1 MMFCHRL
8 PVRSPF
14 TCKYSVNKSDKNQD
28 VRCLLQPCIQTFFFY
43 FKWFNLNFFAS
54 DELIPDKLQGSKYV
68 EAVRRFFSLHLLPKE
83 YGRALRL
90 P

>member
-28 VRCLLQPCIQTFFFY
+28 VLCLLQPCIQTFFLFQVVQ
-43 FKWFNLNFFAS
+43 FKFIRLRY
-54 DELIPDKLQGSKYV
+54 ELIPDKLQDSK
-68 EAVRRFFSLHLLPKE
+68 
-83 YGRALRL
+83 
-90 P
+90 